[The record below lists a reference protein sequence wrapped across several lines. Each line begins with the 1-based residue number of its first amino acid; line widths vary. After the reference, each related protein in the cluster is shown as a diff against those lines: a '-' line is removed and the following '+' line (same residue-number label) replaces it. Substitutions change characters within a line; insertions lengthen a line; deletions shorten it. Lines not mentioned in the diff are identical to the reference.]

1 MSTNNNKMA
10 SGGNEGSSGFQQFPL
25 VPSSIPDDQEMKER
39 IALALNLKDGQQ
51 SLGQSVEDPYT
62 RAVKYIE
69 KHRIVEVLQVT
80 MATIYIFCGGLVVL
94 SCGFCFNI
102 FLAALGRVFLFENK
116 S

>member
-1 MSTNNNKMA
+1 MGVVKQIIKMA
-10 SGGNEGSSGFQQFPL
+10 SGGSEGGSGFQQFPL
-25 VPSSIPDDQEMKER
+25 VPSSVPYDQEMKER

-80 MATIYIFCGGLVVL
+80 MATLYT
-94 SCGFCFNI
+94 SCGD
-102 FLAALGRVFLFENK
+102 
-116 S
+116 